1 MFFQTIFV
9 SLVLLALG
17 AAVWAAGFRLFV
29 LILPVFGFLAGFVV
43 TAQAIQQ
50 LVGGGF
56 LATTSSWVFGFFVGL
71 IGAVV
76 AYLFYYGAIAILA
89 ATVGYEIGVGILA
102 GLGISSGF
110 VQFII
115 GLVVALAF
123 AAGVIAFNLPRLLI
137 VVLTSLIGAG
147 MILSGI
153 LVGLGRI
160 SLGALQYGV
169 VGAFIRLSWFWSLVF
184 LALAAAGI
192 VVQLLVLPTRLTL
205 QPYDEEEYAQRT
217 RTDEPTLGAPSAQDD
232 ASGGVP
238 PAGAPAA

>member
-1 MFFQTIFV
+1 MFFETIFV

-29 LILPVFGFLAGFVV
+29 VILPVFGFFAGFVV

-50 LVGGGF
+50 LFGGGF
-56 LATTSSWVFGFFVGL
+56 LATTGSWVFGFFVGL
-71 IGAVV
+71 IFAVV

-110 VQFII
+110 LQFII
-115 GLVVALAF
+115 GLVLALAF
-123 AAGVIAFNLPRLLI
+123 AAGVIVFNLPRLLI

-147 MILSGI
+147 MILAGI
-153 LVGLGRI
+153 LIGLGRI
-160 SLGALQYGV
+160 PLVALQYGV

-184 LALAAAGI
+184 LAIAAAGI
-192 VVQLLVLPTRLTL
+192 VVQLIVLPTQFTL

-217 RTDEPTLGAPSAQDD
+217 STYEPTLGVPSSQDD
-232 ASGGVP
+232 ASGGAP
-238 PAGAPAA
+238 PAGAPAV

>member
-56 LATTSSWVFGFFVGL
+56 LATTSSWVFGFFVGML
-71 IGAVV
+71 FAVI
-76 AYLFYYGAIAILA
+76 AYLFYYGAI
-89 ATVGYEIGVGILA
+89 VILA
-102 GLGISSGF
+102 GTAGFELGVGLIAGFGVTSGGL
-110 VQFII
+110 QFIV

-123 AAGVIAFNLPRLLI
+123 AVGVVVFNLPRLLI
-137 VVLTSLIGAG
+137 VVLTSLLGAA
-147 MILSGI
+147 MILTGI

-160 SLGALQYGV
+160 PLVSLQYGFM
-169 VGAFIRLSWFWSLVF
+169 GAFVHLSWFWSLVF
-184 LALAAAGI
+184 VVIAGAG
-192 VVQLLVLPTRLTL
+192 VAVQLYVSTRYTFE
-205 QPYDEEEYAQRT
+205 PYNEEEYYQRT
-217 RTDEPTLGAPSAQDD
+217 GGSEPTTIAPASPDD
-232 ASGGVP
+232 GSEGVP
-238 PAGAPAA
+238 PAGVPAV

>member
-1 MFFQTIFV
+1 MFFQIIFV
-9 SLVLLALG
+9 SLVLLTLG
-17 AAVWAAGFRLFV
+17 VAVWAAGFRLFV
-29 LILPVFGFLAGFVV
+29 VILPVFGFFAGFIV

-50 LVGGGF
+50 LFGGGF

-71 IGAVV
+71 IFAVV

-89 ATVGYEIGVGILA
+89 ATAGYELGVGIIA

-110 VQFII
+110 LQFIV

-123 AAGVIAFNLPRLLI
+123 AAGVIVFNLPRLLI

-147 MILSGI
+147 MILAGI
-153 LVGLGRI
+153 LIGLGRI
-160 SLGALQYGV
+160 SLVALQYGV

-184 LALAAAGI
+184 LAIAAAGI
-192 VVQLLVLPTRLTL
+192 VVQLFVLPNRFTL

-217 RTDEPTLGAPSAQDD
+217 STYEAPLGVPSTQDD
-232 ASGGVP
+232 ASGGAP
-238 PAGAPAA
+238 PEGAPAV